1 MIFGGS
7 LRDKIAGSGK
17 AVEMSNAACM
27 ADDSTETALRRS
39 SESWLRWLSA
49 ELGRR
54 GDTPRSRLL
63 GLWDALEDWFTSEEF
78 ATSPLAGGAAE
89 LRGQPH
95 HPAHAVMA
103 AHRRAL
109 RELLVELARAAGAA
123 DPVELA
129 AQLQVLVEGAIAAA
143 VIDRQAG
150 VARTGRRLTRLV
162 LATTAA

>member
-1 MIFGGS
+1 
-7 LRDKIAGSGK
+7 
-17 AVEMSNAACM
+17 MSYAACM
-27 ADDSTETALRRS
+27 ADDNTETALRRS

-63 GLWDALEDWFTSEEF
+63 ALWDALEDWFSSDEF

-89 LRGQPH
+89 PGGEPH
-95 HPAHAVMA
+95 HPAHAAIA
-103 AHRRAL
+103 AHHRAL
-109 RELLVELARAAGAA
+109 RELLAELAGAAGAP

-129 AQLQVLVEGAIAAA
+129 AQLQVLVVGAIAGA
-143 VIDRQAG
+143 VIDREPA